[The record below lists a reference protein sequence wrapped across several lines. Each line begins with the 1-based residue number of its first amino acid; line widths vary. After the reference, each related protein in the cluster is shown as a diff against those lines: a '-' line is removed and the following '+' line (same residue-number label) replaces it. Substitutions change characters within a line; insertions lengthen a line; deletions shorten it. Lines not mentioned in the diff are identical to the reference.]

1 MTNEE
6 AIEYNKN
13 LREYMRITDTESE
26 FKFLKENYEALDM
39 AIKVLEQIPDLKETY
54 NKGYKDG
61 QKALAFHLEL
71 CKEEQEPCED
81 CISREAV
88 LDKIKEIC
96 FSKEQKWV
104 DFRVSQG
111 SNGQR
116 DLIIKFIES
125 LPSVQPKPKYV
136 AVGNV
141 NFDKDELQKIIDK
154 VNPTIMPEIE
164 YRKAH
169 WQNNA
174 CSNCGIYNASAYKNW
189 CPNCGAKM
197 LEQQESE
204 DKE

>member
-81 CISREAV
+81 CISRAEVMKLSQHKPEYGDMIYAF
-88 LDKIKEIC
+88 D
-96 FSKEQKWV
+96 
-104 DFRVSQG
+104 VS
-111 SNGQR
+111 
-116 DLIIKFIES
+116 I
-125 LPSVQPKPKYV
+125 LPSVQPKPMQVDLEGDGYSDGQLVYDYGKCPKCGWDFEY
-136 AVGNV
+136 G
-141 NFDKDELQKIIDK
+141 DKDWEEPYCCHCGQKL
-154 VNPTIMPEIE
+154 
-164 YRKAH
+164 H
-169 WQNNA
+169 WF
-174 CSNCGIYNASAYKNW
+174 
-189 CPNCGAKM
+189 
-197 LEQQESE
+197 ESE
-204 DKE
+204 DGE

>member
-1 MTNEE
+1 MTREE
-6 AIEYNKN
+6 I
-13 LREYMRITDTESE
+13 ITKIKSFCHNCEKFPTCVNTDKQC
-26 FKFLKENYEALDM
+26 FKALDM
-39 AIKVLEQIPDLKETY
+39 AIE
-54 NKGYKDG
+54 
-61 QKALAFHLEL
+61 ALSA
-71 CKEEQEPCED
+71 EPCDDCVNRLAARNCITFNEVRYRMIED
-81 CISREAV
+81 FDR
-88 LDKIKEIC
+88 
-96 FSKEQKWV
+96 
-104 DFRVSQG
+104 
-111 SNGQR
+111 
-116 DLIIKFIES
+116 

-154 VNPTIMPEIE
+154 VNPTIIPEIE

-197 LEQQESE
+197 LEPQERS

>member
-1 MTNEE
+1 MTREE
-6 AIEYNKN
+6 AIYILNN
-13 LREYMRITDTESE
+13 LKPTNTKSSFDAYVVGKAIT
-26 FKFLKENYEALDM
+26 M
-39 AIKVLEQIPDLKETY
+39 AIKALEQESC
-54 NKGYKDG
+54 
-61 QKALAFHLEL
+61 A
-71 CKEEQEPCED
+71 D
-81 CISREAV
+81 CISRQAV

-197 LEQQESE
+197 LEPQERS

>member
-81 CISREAV
+81 CISRAEAINAIEEYGSV
-88 LDKIKEIC
+88 WMEYTEEMSIHQIAERALKASKQSMYKILH
-96 FSKEQKWV
+96 
-104 DFRVSQG
+104 D
-111 SNGQR
+111 
-116 DLIIKFIES
+116 
-125 LPSVQPKPKYV
+125 LPSVQPKPKTGHWKQY
-136 AVGNV
+136 GNSWE
-141 NFDKDELQKIIDK
+141 DKYKCSECGEAQPKILCGEKIIG
-154 VNPTIMPEIE
+154 
-164 YRKAH
+164 H
-169 WQNNA
+169 W
-174 CSNCGIYNASAYKNW
+174 SNY

-197 LEQQESE
+197 AESE
-204 DKE
+204 DKG

>member
-81 CISREAV
+81 CISRAEAINAIEEYGSV
-88 LDKIKEIC
+88 WMEYTEEMSIHQIAERALKASKQSMYKILH
-96 FSKEQKWV
+96 
-104 DFRVSQG
+104 D
-111 SNGQR
+111 
-116 DLIIKFIES
+116 
-125 LPSVQPKPKYV
+125 LPSVQPKPMQVDLEGDGYSDGQLVYDYGKCPKCGWDFEY
-136 AVGNV
+136 G
-141 NFDKDELQKIIDK
+141 DKDWEEPYCCHCGQKL
-154 VNPTIMPEIE
+154 
-164 YRKAH
+164 H
-169 WQNNA
+169 WF
-174 CSNCGIYNASAYKNW
+174 
-189 CPNCGAKM
+189 
-197 LEQQESE
+197 ESE